1 MAEEIMNNTVTEQ
14 AAEAANPEEKAEQA
28 EAKTF
33 TQADV
38 DRIVAQRLARA
49 EKDQA
54 EKIKAARSEGFSEAE
69 KLAKMTEEQRVQHAR
84 EQAEQAAKE
93 REDSLTAREHELE
106 ARLLKAQ
113 AVETLQEKKVPVK
126 LADVLDYTS
135 ADTVNKSI
143 ELIEKTFREAVQEGV
158 EARLSRSGGNLRRAP
173 GEAGDLL
180 SQMRKAAGVK
190 EK

>member
-1 MAEEIMNNTVTEQ
+1 M
-14 AAEAANPEEKAEQA
+14 
-28 EAKTF
+28 
-33 TQADV
+33 
-38 DRIVAQRLARA
+38 AQRLARA

-158 EARLSRSGGNLRRAP
+158 EARLSRSGGNLRRTP

-180 SQMRKAAGVK
+180 SQMRRAAGVK

>member
-1 MAEEIMNNTVTEQ
+1 MAEEIMSNTVTEQ
-14 AAEAANPEEKAEQA
+14 AAEAANPEAKAEQA

-173 GEAGDLL
+173 GEASDLL
-180 SQMRKAAGVK
+180 SQMRRAAGVK

>member
-69 KLAKMTEEQRVQHAR
+69 KLAKMTEEQGVQHAR

-180 SQMRKAAGVK
+180 SQMRRAAGVK